1 MQSINSTE
9 GLNPDR
15 SSSDPHQWSESH
27 TRPLGLSTFPSM
39 YDYGWAVDTDDDEP
53 IDETSS
59 DHVDQESTT
68 LNFDFI
74 RPYPAERVDDRD
86 VELVAA
92 IEEIDQETQNTTFE
106 AAIRW
111 ALRTRDLDGVEGNEG
126 TGGAA
131 EEMDETDD
139 IDRLDAIGDRVNHN
153 MLRAREV
160 VTGAD
165 RRIRLAESQLRRASE
180 VEIGIGVGTVSRAG
194 SDRHAFRRDKGGHK
208 EKHAVDKQP
217 YIEHPILPL
226 GTVLEPDK
234 HPRDFIAA
242 VVVDAVLCLATSVLD
257 DYALEC
263 FHSCQLSRGMSSQ
276 SKRDFR
282 AANPLQSLALSLIR
296 TVLQSPYRALLV
308 PRVFRTLLAHCGLRI
323 KWAVADT
330 LKRYTKRTLIYL

>member
-1 MQSINSTE
+1 ME
-9 GLNPDR
+9 GL
-15 SSSDPHQWSESH
+15 SSDRPTSDRHQWSENH
-27 TRPLGLSTFPSM
+27 TRPLGSSAFPSI
-39 YDYGWAVDTDDDEP
+39 YDYGWAIDTDDDEP

-59 DHVDQESTT
+59 DQVDQESTKS
-68 LNFDFI
+68 NFDFI
-74 RPYPAERVDDRD
+74 RPYPAERVADRD

-92 IEEIDQETQNTTFE
+92 IEEIDQETQNTTFA

-111 ALRTRDLDGVEGNEG
+111 ALRTRDLDGVGGNEG

-153 MLRAREV
+153 MLRAREL

-165 RRIRLAESQLRRASE
+165 RRIRMAESQLRGASE

-194 SDRHAFRRDKGGHK
+194 SNRHALRRDKGGHK
-208 EKHAVDKQP
+208 EKQPVDKQP
-217 YIEHPILPL
+217 YIAHPILPL

-263 FHSCQLSRGMSSQ
+263 FHSCHLSRGISSQ

-282 AANPLQSLALSLIR
+282 DANPLQCLALSLTR
-296 TVLQSPYRALLV
+296 TVLKSPYRALLV
-308 PRVFRTLLAHCGLRI
+308 PRVFRTLLAHCGLRV
-323 KWAVADT
+323 KWAVADA
-330 LKRYTKRTLIYL
+330 LKRYIKPTLVID